1 MSPPERIFFLDH
13 PFGLQVPKRG
23 TPKPSEGFW
32 VIFSPFFPSHRRTLW
47 DRNFSLEY
55 VKSPIIKFPPLKGF
69 FFRTTRSAYRSRNVV
84 PQSPPRRFPQG
95 SEFKRP
101 RIKKVVKTKLESLEL
116 WRKGRWNFYDI
127 LINME
132 DTASESKKKA
142 ETPFEGFSAFF
153 SSLLSEAV
161 SSMFIKIS

>member
-1 MSPPERIFFLDH
+1 MLNPPVSNVPPWKDFFWTTRSAYRRKNCL
-13 PFGLQVPKRG
+13 
-23 TPKPSEGFW
+23 
-32 VIFSPFFPSHRRTLW
+32 FSPFFPSHRRTLW

-55 VKSPIIKFPPLKGF
+55 VKSPCLKFPPLKGF

-132 DTASESKKKA
+132 DTASESKKKGGN
-142 ETPFEGFSAFF
+142 PFWGLFRFF